1 MFSSFEKYMKEL
13 DSGII
18 KKALYILKNSGK
30 KIIKNLN

>member
-18 KKALYILKNSGK
+18 KKGSLHTTEFWEENYK
-30 KIIKNLN
+30 